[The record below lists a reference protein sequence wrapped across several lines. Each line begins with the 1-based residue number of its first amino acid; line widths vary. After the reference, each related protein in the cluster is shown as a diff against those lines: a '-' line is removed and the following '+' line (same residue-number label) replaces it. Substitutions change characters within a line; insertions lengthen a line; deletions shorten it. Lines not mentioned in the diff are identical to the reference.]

1 MRQKSQ
7 LSFGGNVLRNVLRPI
22 APSAFGAARFG
33 SLALRAQRGAARH
46 KPSLCTFRKTSADT
60 MATMKT
66 KLHDMHCH
74 LDFMTNGEEVATQA
88 AAAGTLLFANTVT
101 PDGWLAARARFA
113 GFGNVRVG
121 FGMHPWW
128 TSEAPRGIVD
138 VLDEHDPAHV
148 GEIGLDFGARH
159 ASTGPEQVAAFTAIA
174 RWAAKQGEKLI
185 SVHAVKSAGDV
196 LTILQDAGAL
206 ESCTCILHWYSGP
219 SDQLKRAID
228 GGCYFSCGPR
238 MLATK
243 RGREYVK
250 AIPATRLLLETD
262 DPPEQGQPYSYAA
275 LRNNLAQ
282 AGRQIATIKGDEALA
297 VIDETTRK
305 LLGAI

>member
-1 MRQKSQ
+1 
-7 LSFGGNVLRNVLRPI
+7 
-22 APSAFGAARFG
+22 
-33 SLALRAQRGAARH
+33 
-46 KPSLCTFRKTSADT
+46 

-128 TSEAPRGIVD
+128 ASEAPRDIVD
-138 VLDEHDPAHV
+138 LLDEHDPAHV
-148 GEIGLDFGARH
+148 GEIGLDFGTRH

-174 RWAAKQGEKLI
+174 RWAAEQGEKLLSI
-185 SVHAVKSAGDV
+185 HAIKSAGDV

-228 GGCYFSCGPR
+228 AGCYFSCGPR

-243 RGREYVK
+243 KGREYVK
-250 AIPATRLLLETD
+250 AIPLRQLLLETD
-262 DPPEQGQPYSYAA
+262 DPPKQGAPYPYEN
-275 LRNNLAQ
+275 LRANLESVA
-282 AGRQIATIKGDEALA
+282 RDVATIKGPEALD
-297 VIDETTRK
+297 VIAETSVR
-305 LLGAI
+305 LLTNPNA